1 MLLDS
6 QIEAMN
12 HHIADQGRI
21 FFLSP
26 PSRRRFPKTRTGGRR
41 TKKDS
46 DKKLARATEIDEKI
60 KTRTAAPHML
70 SLQKQ

>member
-21 FFLSP
+21 FFVRSLPSP
-26 PSRRRFPKTRTGGRR
+26 FPENTNRR
-41 TKKDS
+41 TTDKKDPN
-46 DKKLARATEIDEKI
+46 KKLARATEIDEKI
-60 KTRTAAPHML
+60 KMRMAAPHTP